1 MILRRIAR
9 GAAVFAAT
17 ALVATVVPAATVS
30 AAPSVQSQLAALRN
44 ATAAYHSLDA
54 AEADG
59 FVPLLSCFDSPAG
72 GMGQH
77 FFIPSRMGVVK
88 LTEPTALVYEV
99 RDGRYQLVAVEYIV
113 PGPSDLVVPPLLGQ
127 PFTYLSALGVWK
139 LHAWVWRPNPDGMF
153 KDYNPDVRPC
163 PTG

>member
-1 MILRRIAR
+1 MILRRIVRAAAVS
-9 GAAVFAAT
+9 GAA
-17 ALVATVVPAATVS
+17 ALVATLSPAVSVS

-59 FVPLLSCFDSPAG
+59 FVPLLNCFDSPDG

-113 PGPSDLVVPPLLGQ
+113 PGDESTIVPDLLGQ
-127 PFTYLSALGVWK
+127 HFTFAPSLGVWK
-139 LHAWVWRPNPDGMF
+139 LHAWVWRPNPAGMF
-153 KDYNPDVRPC
+153 KDYNANVRPC
-163 PTG
+163 PAG

>member
-1 MILRRIAR
+1 MILRRIVRLTAVSAV
-9 GAAVFAAT
+9 AALAAT
-17 ALVATVVPAATVS
+17 LAPAATVS
-30 AAPSVQSQLAALRN
+30 AAPSVQSQLAALRD

-59 FVPLLSCFDSPAG
+59 FVPLLNCFDSPDG

-113 PGPSDLVVPPLLGQ
+113 PGDENTVVAPLLGQ
-127 PFTYLSALGVWK
+127 NFSFAPSLGVWK
-139 LHAWVWRPNPDGMF
+139 LHAWVWRPNPAGMF
-153 KDYNPDVRPC
+153 KDYNVKVRPC